1 MRILGSRRNAGAAVK
16 KVAPVKSEVNIEL
29 PEVTIPGKSLS
40 DVLDQSEHVNNLVK
54 ESAKELSS
62 VNTAIKQELATQDVP
77 ATVAN
82 VIEKSE
88 AVESKVQEASDQL
101 TMVNQ
106 ALEVEVRERIIVD
119 HQLAAAIEQKDVA
132 QHAALHDALTGLS
145 NRALFNDRL
154 EHGIAQVTRHGGKLA
169 VMFVDL
175 DKFKSV
181 NDMHGHAVGDDV
193 LRITAQRLKE
203 QFRDADTVSRHGGD
217 EFLCLLTE
225 FQNESNIG
233 MIAEKIIKA
242 MQVPCNVKVRDISV
256 SLKIGASIGIAIFP
270 QDGNTSEALVKSAD
284 EAMYEAKKSE
294 ARCVF
299 AH

>member
-1 MRILGSRRNAGAAVK
+1 MK

-88 AVESKVQEASDQL
+88 AVESKVQEASDKL

-203 QFRDADTVSRHGGD
+203 QFRDEDTVSRHGGD